1 MKLLLAAAI
10 LLPLLLP
17 APVRG
22 GCSDA
27 ETNGFDCY
35 RYALRA
41 VRESSLPM
49 VREFAKKSKR
59 AAAKALDSAE
69 ECACYGAE
77 EAFLS
82 AFRYAR
88 NAEKAETLEQSKEH
102 LRDVLRSAEAGN
114 EAAERCK

>member
-1 MKLLLAAAI
+1 MKLQLAAI
-10 LLPLLLP
+10 VLIPLLLP
-17 APVRG
+17 VQVLG

-49 VREFAKKSKR
+49 VREFANKSKR
-59 AAAKALDSAE
+59 AAEKALENAE

-77 EAFLS
+77 EAFLT

-88 NAEKAETLEQSKEH
+88 NAEKAETVEQSKEH
-102 LRDVLRSAEAGN
+102 LRYVLQSAEAGS
-114 EAAERCK
+114 EAAEKCK